1 VLKFA
6 IQTNI
11 PLIKMLNTKVKAS
24 SITNLT
30 DARYFAAW
38 EVEWLGFTLEVGNEF
53 SVSSHLVNAIKAWVD
68 GVKIVGEFGL
78 ATPSEIKIAAESMNL
93 DAVQVG
99 MFTSLNE
106 VKALKGIPIL
116 KEIIVDRHTS
126 KDSLEEIL
134 DAFEPYSEA
143 FILNFDKNQINFD
156 QVEKE
161 EILSISAL
169 QALCKTYPIILSMNF
184 NSNILVEIL
193 EKMNPLGINIRGGEE
208 EKVGFKSFDELD
220 EIFEAIEILV

>member
-1 VLKFA
+1 
-6 IQTNI
+6 
-11 PLIKMLNTKVKAS
+11 
-24 SITNLT
+24 
-30 DARYFAAW
+30 
-38 EVEWLGFTLEVGNEF
+38 
-53 SVSSHLVNAIKAWVD
+53 
-68 GVKIVGEFGL
+68 
-78 ATPSEIKIAAESMNL
+78 
-93 DAVQVG
+93 
-99 MFTSLNE
+99 
-106 VKALKGIPIL
+106 
-116 KEIIVDRHTS
+116 
-126 KDSLEEIL
+126 LEEIL